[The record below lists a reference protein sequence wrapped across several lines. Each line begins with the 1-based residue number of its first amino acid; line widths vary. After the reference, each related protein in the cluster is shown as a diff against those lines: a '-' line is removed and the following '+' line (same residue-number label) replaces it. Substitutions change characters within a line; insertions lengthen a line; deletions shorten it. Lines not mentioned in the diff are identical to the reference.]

1 MTSPA
6 PKPIPR
12 AVFCDFDGTITTK
25 ETFAGMLKIFAPEL
39 SAQIMPEIYALRITL
54 RQGVRQMLASI
65 PSAQY
70 PEILAYCQNQEISPG
85 LVELLDFLDARDV
98 PFIVVSGGLRGM
110 VETVLGSLV
119 QRVEAIYAVDV
130 DTSGE
135 YLQAFSDFEK
145 DSELMAKVEVIKQ
158 YNPVEAVAIGDS
170 VTDLNMALHAQIVF
184 AREHLAQYLQE
195 RQKSYIPWQNFFDV
209 RDTLAQLW
217 ETT

>member
-6 PKPIPR
+6 PKPLRR
-12 AVFCDFDGTITTK
+12 AVFCDFDGTITTE
-25 ETFAGMLKIFAPEL
+25 ETFAGMLKLFAPER

-65 PSAQY
+65 PSTQY
-70 PEILAYCQNQEISPG
+70 PEILAYCRDKEISPG

-119 QRVEAIYAVDV
+119 PRVEAIYAADV

-135 YLQAFSDFEK
+135 YLQVFSEFEK
-145 DSELMAKVEVIKQ
+145 DSELVAKVEVIKQ
-158 YNPVEAVAIGDS
+158 YNPLETVAIGDS

-184 AREHLAQYLQE
+184 AREHLAQYLE
-195 RQKSYIPWQNFFDV
+195 PRQKPYIPWQNFFDV
-209 RDTLAQLW
+209 RHTLAELW
-217 ETT
+217 DS